1 VTLPVGRLLAPR
13 SVAIVGASPRE
24 DAIGFRVIR
33 NLRRLGFAG
42 AIFPVN
48 PRYPEVAGL
57 ACYPTL
63 SAVPEPVDA
72 AFIAVPNTNGPALVE
87 EAGKAGI
94 RAVVVNAS
102 GYADGGPEG
111 RALQARLQAAAKAH
125 GIALAGPN
133 NMGYINVHGR
143 TAMWTAGR
151 FPSFTPGPVAII
163 SQSGSIAIA
172 LSQDERH
179 LGIAYVVSAGNEAV
193 LTAADYLAEVIKDDH
208 VRVVLVFLE
217 TIRDPARFSTAAGD
231 ARARGKPVIAM
242 KVGRS
247 EDGRAAVAAHTG
259 ALSGEDAIY
268 DAFFERHGVVRVR
281 DLDEMIEAATL
292 FAAYPSPPPAARTLA
307 VVTLSGGEAALAADL
322 GTELGLQFPP
332 LSPPT
337 LDRLRAAFPPFGAPR
352 NPVDAWGLGWD
363 RDRFRQILEALLDDP
378 TLPTIALGVDATAGG
393 GGDTPITTQIAE
405 MCASLAKP
413 TDKRLVVFNNATGN
427 GLNADVGGLLGDA
440 GIPYLAGMRTALAVL
455 ALWAVYGERRASAEA
470 APAASALAAHVGAAL
485 RRLRTLDDV
494 ERFRLLRDVGVPA
507 VDVLAVRSADEAIA
521 AAERLGYPVAVK
533 ASGADVAHKTD
544 RGLVRL
550 GLAGAPAVKAAFEE
564 IAARAGDRAPTL
576 IVQPM
581 CGPGV
586 ELIVGVRNDP
596 AFGSLTVVGLGG
608 VYVELLREAAIRVG
622 PVGAETAVAMLRE
635 TRAATLLDGFRGAGP
650 FDLGAAVQAVVALS
664 AFGAATQDVVAAVEI
679 NPLIVLPRGRG
690 AAAVDVLLEAKG
702 G

>member
-1 VTLPVGRLLAPR
+1 MTLPVGRLLAPR

-42 AIFPVN
+42 AILPVN

-57 ACYPTL
+57 ACYPSL
-63 SAVPEPVDA
+63 SALPETVDA
-72 AFIAVPNTNGPALVE
+72 AFIAVPNTSGPALVE

-111 RALQARLQAAAKAH
+111 RALQARLEAAAKAH

-133 NMGYINVHGR
+133 NMGYVNVHGR

-193 LTAADYLAEVIKDDH
+193 LTAADYIAEVVKDDH

-217 TIRDPARFSTAAGD
+217 TIRDPARFVAAADD

-259 ALSGEDAIY
+259 ALSGEDAVY

-281 DLDEMIEAATL
+281 DLDEMIEAASL
-292 FAAYPSPPPAARTLA
+292 FAAYPSPPASRTLA
-307 VVTLSGGEAALAADL
+307 VVTLSGGESALAADL

-405 MCASLAKP
+405 ICVSLAKQ
-413 TDKRLVVFNNATGN
+413 TDKRLVLFNNATGN
-427 GLNADVGGLLGDA
+427 GLNPAVAALLGEA

-455 ALWAVYGERRASAEA
+455 AQWAAYGERRARAEA
-470 APAASALAAHVGAAL
+470 APVASALAPHVGAAL
-485 RRLRTLDDV
+485 RRICTLDDV
-494 ERFRLLRDVGVPA
+494 ERFRLLREVGVPT
-507 VDVLAVRSADEAIA
+507 VDVVAVRSADEAIA

-533 ASGADVAHKTD
+533 ASGSDVAHKTE

-550 GLAGAPAVKAAFEE
+550 GLDDAPAVKAAFEE
-564 IAARAGDRAPTL
+564 IAARAGGRASTL
-576 IVQPM
+576 MVQPM

-622 PVGAETAVAMLRE
+622 PVGLETAVAMLRE

-650 FDLGAAVQAVVALS
+650 FDLDAAVRAVVALS

-679 NPLIVLPRGRG
+679 NPLIVLPRGAG
-690 AAAVDVLLEAKG
+690 AVAVDVVLEAKG